1 MIDDKNELMLD
12 LLIKQAVY
20 GLTPEETRE
29 LKNIDRE
36 AGDSEEARSL
46 ELTAAAISLIGIDPG
61 ERMPPHI
68 EARISDSADEYFD
81 SLAKPSP
88 EVSESAATAGPR
100 GSWFGWL
107 GWVTAAAACI
117 ALAANI
123 YVTRRPEE
131 TARVPQ
137 PQPTE
142 QQKPA
147 PEQMRQS
154 LMQSA
159 PDVLQ
164 ASLKGGKGYEA
175 VTGDAV
181 WSDQKQTGYLHF
193 HNLPVND
200 KAKETYQLWIFDET
214 QSAKTPI
221 DGGTFDVDAN
231 GEVVIPINAKL
242 RPRNPKMFA
251 VTVEKPGGVVVSDR
265 GKIAAIGQVGKT
277 ET

>member
-1 MIDDKNELMLD
+1 MNEDKNELMLD

-20 GLTPEETRE
+20 GLTPEEARE
-29 LKNIDRE
+29 LESIDRD
-36 AGDSEEARSL
+36 ARNGEEARSFDR
-46 ELTAAAISLIGIDPG
+46 TAAAISLIGVDSG
-61 ERMPPHI
+61 ERMPSHI
-68 EARISDSADEYFD
+68 EARISDAADEYFD
-81 SLAKPSP
+81 SQAQPSLGA
-88 EVSESAATAGPR
+88 SAPPVTAEPR
-100 GSWFGWL
+100 GWFDWL
-107 GWVTAAAACI
+107 GWLAAAAACM

-123 YVTRRPEE
+123 YMTRRP
-131 TARVPQ
+131 ADIAALPQ
-137 PQPTE
+137 THPVQ
-142 QQKPA
+142 QQKLS

-175 VTGDAV
+175 VRGDAV

-200 KAKETYQLWIFDET
+200 RAKETYQLWIFDET

-242 RPRNPKMFA
+242 HPRNPKMFA

-265 GKIAAIGQVGKT
+265 AKIAAIGQVGKT